1 MKIQK
6 IHFILIFAL
15 GFFVLFAF
23 EQSWPTAFCLL
34 VCAHAYLE
42 KVKAEEIEKSLDY
55 QILKQRL
62 TDLDEKLKS
71 QENRYAEI
79 IRVSEDT
86 KAMLSKAS
94 LAVALRRQ

>member
-23 EQSWPTAFCLL
+23 EQSWPTALCLL
-34 VCAHAYLE
+34 TCAGVYISMSDRE
-42 KVKAEEIEKSLDY
+42 VREESLNY
-55 QILKQRL
+55 QILKQQL
-62 TDLDEKLKS
+62 AHLDEKLKS